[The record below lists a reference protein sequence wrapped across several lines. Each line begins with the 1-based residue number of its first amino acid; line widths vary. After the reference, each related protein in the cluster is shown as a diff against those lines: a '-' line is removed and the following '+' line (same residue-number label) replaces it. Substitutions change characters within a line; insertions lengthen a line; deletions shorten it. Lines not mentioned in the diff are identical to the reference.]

1 MKTIFAAVLGV
12 GLAVGAA
19 SVASADIY
27 MAGDSTMCNYNPA
40 KQYPQQGWG
49 RAGMAVRLKSR
60 NSVSLF
66 KDPLREFLVRQP

>member
-27 MAGDSTMCNYNPA
+27 MAGDSTMMTYRGNDA
-40 KQYPQQGWG
+40 PQQG
-49 RAGMAVRLKSR
+49 
-60 NSVSLF
+60 
-66 KDPLREFLVRQP
+66 